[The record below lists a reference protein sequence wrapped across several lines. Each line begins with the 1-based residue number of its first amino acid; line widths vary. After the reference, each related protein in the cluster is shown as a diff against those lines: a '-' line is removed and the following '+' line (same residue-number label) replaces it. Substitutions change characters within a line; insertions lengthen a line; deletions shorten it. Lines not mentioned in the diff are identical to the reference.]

1 MSRRCLRPPA
11 WFTTRLAAV
20 DVVVHAALVWR
31 GWLGGGVLL
40 PLAAWMLGGAGL
52 AALALVLCVAG
63 PAAAWWA
70 NRGRADAR
78 LQAALPG
85 ALEAVARS
93 LRSGA
98 GLQAALAEA
107 GAATPGPLG
116 EDLRHVAR
124 AAAAVGVVDA
134 LEDWAGRRSLPGVRL
149 GVAALSLG
157 AETGGPQARAVDG
170 VATTLRMRL
179 AVAAEARALASQARA
194 SAAVIAVA
202 PLLFCGLAA
211 GTDPRIAD
219 FLFRSAAGVTVL
231 AAGLLL
237 DAIGALWMARLT
249 RLTP

>member
-1 MSRRCLRPPA
+1 MTGGDVRAPA
-11 WFTTRLAAV
+11 WFRARLAAV
-20 DVVVHAALVWR
+20 DVGAHAELLWR
-31 GWLGGGVLL
+31 AWVGAVLLL
-40 PLAAWMLGGAGL
+40 PLASWVLGGAGL
-52 AALALVLCVAG
+52 AALALVLCGAG

-70 NRGRADAR
+70 NRGRAGAR

-98 GLQAALAEA
+98 GLQGALAEA

-124 AAAAVGVVDA
+124 AAAAAGVVDA
-134 LEDWAGRRSLPGVRL
+134 LEDWAGHRSLPGVRL
-149 GVAALSLG
+149 AVAALSLG

-170 VATTLRMRL
+170 VATTLRLRL

-202 PLLFCGLAA
+202 PLLFSGLAA
-211 GTDPRIAD
+211 GTDARVAD
-219 FLFRSAAGVTVL
+219 FLFRSAGGVTVL

-237 DAIGALWMARLT
+237 DAVGALWMARLT
-249 RLTP
+249 RLAT